1 MQESYLHVQ
10 IKCANFHSECEN
22 LNVSEH
28 WDCSGKKRRT
38 TPKQRLVAAAKTR
51 ARAAKDAAA
60 AVAENPLSTDKPAAV
75 EPLVDASDHDKSNIK
90 LSRNAIFRYALHAA
104 AGVMII
110 ASIVAAVKCA
120 RSRRVKKA
128 PDNDAVDYRL
138 TIDDLI
144 EAQAQNHVTAGRKQP
159 LNQGLDSV
167 KKRMGTNKPV

>member
-1 MQESYLHVQ
+1 MFWQ
-10 IKCANFHSECEN
+10 
-22 LNVSEH
+22 
-28 WDCSGKKRRT
+28 KRRT

-60 AVAENPLSTDKPAAV
+60 AVAENSLSTDKPAAV
-75 EPLVDASDHDKSNIK
+75 EPLADASDHDKSNIK

-110 ASIVAAVKCA
+110 ASIVAAIKCV

-128 PDNDAVDYRL
+128 PDNDVVDYRL

-144 EAQAQNHVTAGRKQP
+144 EAQEQLAQNHVTAGRKQP